1 MDIGNDLEP
10 TEEAQ
15 DRLVQDLNKQY
26 KIDLILN
33 RIEKRKT
40 FNRRRMYVEDE
51 AVTYINERNRN
62 FNRKLNRHFGN
73 YAADIKANLERGT
86 AY

>member
-1 MDIGNDLEP
+1 
-10 TEEAQ
+10 
-15 DRLVQDLNKQY
+15 
-26 KIDLILN
+26 
-33 RIEKRKT
+33 
-40 FNRRRMYVEDE
+40 MYVEDE

-86 AY
+86 AYW